1 MRQCCKEEGYNVKA
15 VKKTI
20 EICKNEGTLK
30 EYLEK
35 REAEVV
41 TIMRTLFDQEYAME
55 IHDYNLK
62 KELTEKA
69 EQEKQET
76 KDQGIL
82 IMIASLRDFDV
93 PEAAIKQKIM
103 EKYKLDLDTA
113 AKYMSMPAYDK

>member
-1 MRQCCKEEGYNVKA
+1 MQKLEA
-15 VKKTI
+15 VKKAI

-69 EQEKQET
+69 EQEKQ
-76 KDQGIL
+76 
-82 IMIASLRDFDV
+82 
-93 PEAAIKQKIM
+93 AAIVENTANNVMNFAEALNISVDVAIKAVVKDNDELAQKVKEYIKNVLKNKM
-103 EKYKLDLDTA
+103 I
-113 AKYMSMPAYDK
+113 